1 MNIYERLKK
10 QYSFLLNNQKINLST
25 IQKKTKSGI
34 LQGIYIPKNKEKFII
49 VKNKQNN
56 GKIKYRSSWELKFLQ
71 WADNNPNIKKIIS
84 EGIKIPYYYKGKLR
98 NYYPDFVILY
108 KNKKLLIEIKPKNM
122 IMNEQNQ
129 AKFNAAK
136 KFAKEKKLDFLI
148 LTENELKN
156 LIK

>member
-10 QYSFLLNNQKINLST
+10 QYSFLLNNQKINLPT

-34 LQGIYIPKNKEKFII
+34 LQGIYIPKNKDKFII
-49 VKNKQNN
+49 VKNKQNG

-71 WADNNPNIKKIIS
+71 WCDNNPNIKKVIS
-84 EGIKIPYYYKGKLR
+84 EGIKIPYYYKNKLR

-108 KNKKLLIEIKPKNM
+108 KDKKLLIEIKPKNM

-136 KFAKEKKLDFLI
+136 KFAKEKNLDFLI

>member
-1 MNIYERLKK
+1 MNYTNIYQKLIN
-10 QYSFLLNNQKINLST
+10 QYGKIKSNTNPIS
-25 IQKKTKSGI
+25 KKTKKGF
-34 LQGIYIPKNKEKFII
+34 LQGIFIPKNKDKFII
-49 VKNKQNN
+49 VKNKQNG

-71 WADNNPNIKKIIS
+71 WCDNNPNIKKVIS
-84 EGIKIPYYYKGKLR
+84 EGIKIPYYYKNKLR

-108 KNKKLLIEIKPKNM
+108 KDKKLLIEIKPKNM

-136 KFAKEKKLDFLI
+136 KFAKEKNLDFLI

>member
-10 QYSFLLNNQKINLST
+10 QYSFLLNNQKINLPT

-108 KNKKLLIEIKPKNM
+108 KDKKLLIEIKPKNM

-136 KFAKEKKLDFLI
+136 KFAKEKNLDFLI

>member
-10 QYSFLLNNQKINLST
+10 QYSFLLNNQKINLPT